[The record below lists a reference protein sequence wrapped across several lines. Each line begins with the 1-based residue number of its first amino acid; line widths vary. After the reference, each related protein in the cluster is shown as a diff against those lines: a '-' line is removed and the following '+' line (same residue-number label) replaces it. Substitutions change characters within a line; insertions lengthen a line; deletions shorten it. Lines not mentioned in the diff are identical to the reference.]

1 MKRRRVRVV
10 PHDPASKRAFEAE
23 ADALRSVLGGEAL
36 AIRHIGSTYVPNRR
50 AKPPGQADDRRPHRS
65 PGDRDPGRPRSG
77 DGREGVRGGGEYG
90 IPGRRFFTRAR
101 GPDRLCNVHGFEAGT
116 PEVERHLAFR
126 DYLTP
131 QPETARSY
139 GDLKGDLAER
149 FPADMEAYM
158 NGKDTFM
165 KDTFIIRVEREAHS
179 WGRNRH
185 EAS

>member
-1 MKRRRVRVV
+1 M
-10 PHDPASKRAFEAE
+10 
-23 ADALRSVLGGEAL
+23 
-36 AIRHIGSTYVPNRR
+36 
-50 AKPPGQADDRRPHRS
+50 
-65 PGDRDPGRPRSG
+65 
-77 DGREGVRGGGEYG
+77 
-90 IPGRRFFTRAR
+90 
-101 GPDRLCNVHGFEAGT
+101 
-116 PEVERHLAFR
+116 RHLTFR
-126 DYLTP
+126 DYLARH
-131 QPETARSY
+131 PETARAY